1 MMHGGMGG
9 WGRGPGA
16 GMGRWGRMGMDEED
30 EGGQLYDHK
39 VVMRLLAYLRPHW
52 RRVVLAIFAMLVY
65 SATVVALPAIVKWI
79 IDDYI
84 TAGDLSGIN
93 IAALVFVGIALLQ
106 FASNYANVRLMA
118 FVGQR
123 VLYTLRIQLFG
134 HIQRLSMSF
143 FDRNEV
149 GKVMSRVQN
158 DVQQLQELLS
168 GSGVIMTIADVMSLA
183 GIVAVMVTMSP
194 RLAVITLLVV
204 PLLFLMLVIW
214 QRYARRSFLRVRRA
228 IAVVNSGLQENIS
241 GVRVVQSLNRER
253 VNIRRF
259 GQSNTENLDANLE
272 AGRYAAVLLPSVE
285 VLSAMG
291 LALVVFFGGSMVLD
305 GSLEVGVLVA
315 FALYIQRF
323 FEPVRRLTMEY
334 GALQRA
340 MVSGARIFELLD
352 VKPDVTDRAG
362 AVQVSAA
369 RGEVRFEGVGFHYD
383 SGSPVLQ
390 DIDLHVAAGKTIA
403 LVGPTGAGKTT
414 IVSLLLRLYD
424 VTEGKITLDGQDIR
438 DVSLDSLARQMSV
451 VPQEPFLFSGT
462 VEENIR
468 YNHAQA
474 TMDEIIRAAEAVGA
488 HEFISK
494 LERGYE
500 TPLHERGGNLS
511 VGQRQLISFAR
522 ALAANPRILI
532 LDEAT
537 ANIDT
542 HSEMLI
548 QQALGELLR
557 DRTALVIA
565 HRLSTVRNA
574 DLIVVL
580 DGGRIVEEGTH
591 SQLMALDGQYARLYS
606 YSTATSDGQERKRAN
621 GPAGVRRPAAQG

>member
-1 MMHGGMGG
+1 MMMHGGPGG
-9 WGRGPGA
+9 

-39 VVMRLLAYLRPHW
+39 VVARLLAYLKPHW
-52 RRVVLAIFAMLVY
+52 RRVVLAVFAMLVY

-84 TAGDLSGIN
+84 RVGDLSGIN
-93 IAALVFVGIALLQ
+93 IVALVFVGVALLQ
-106 FASNYANVRLMA
+106 FASNYAHVRLMA
-118 FVGQR
+118 FVGQK
-123 VLYTLRIQLFG
+123 VLYTLRIHLFG

-143 FDRNEV
+143 FDRHEV

-168 GSGVIMTIADVMSLA
+168 GSGVIMTIGDVMSLA
-183 GIVAVMVTMSP
+183 GIIAVMVAMSP

-204 PLLFLMLVIW
+204 PLLFLMLVVW
-214 QRYARRSFLRVRRA
+214 QRYARRSFMRVRRA

-241 GVRVVQSLNRER
+241 GVRVVQSMNRER

-259 GQSNTENLDANLE
+259 GRSNAENLDANLE

-285 VLSAMG
+285 VLTALG

-352 VKPDVTDRAG
+352 VKPEVTERPG
-362 AVQVSAA
+362 AVRLSTA
-369 RGEVRFEGVGFHYD
+369 RGEVRYQGVGFHYD
-383 SGSPVLQ
+383 PDSPVLQ
-390 DIDLHVAAGKTIA
+390 DIDLHVAAGKTLA

-424 VTEGKITLDGQDIR
+424 VTEGKITLDGKDIR

-462 VEENIR
+462 VAENIR
-468 YNHAQA
+468 YNRADA
-474 TMDEIIRAAEAVGA
+474 TEDEIVMAAKAVGA
-488 HEFISK
+488 HEFIGK

-500 TPLHERGGNLS
+500 TELQERGGNLS

-548 QQALGELLR
+548 QQALSELLR

-580 DGGRIVEEGTH
+580 DGGRTVEEGTH
-591 SQLMALDGQYARLYS
+591 TQLMAMDGQYARLYS
-606 YSTATSDGQERKRAN
+606 YATAPTDGQEAKQADGR
-621 GPAGVRRPAAQG
+621 AGVRRRAARG